1 MNELDNTLGRLAT
14 APVHVSPATFDDAVL
29 AGLALRRS
37 QIPAST
43 IGLTAVAALMV
54 GVASATL
61 PTAPAEAASVTP
73 FGAPSAL
80 APSTLLG
87 NSK

>member
-1 MNELDNTLGRLAT
+1 MNELDDTLGRLAT
-14 APVHVSPATFDDAVL
+14 APFHVSPATFDDAVL

-61 PTAPAEAASVTP
+61 PTAPAEAASVMP

-87 NSK
+87 NIK